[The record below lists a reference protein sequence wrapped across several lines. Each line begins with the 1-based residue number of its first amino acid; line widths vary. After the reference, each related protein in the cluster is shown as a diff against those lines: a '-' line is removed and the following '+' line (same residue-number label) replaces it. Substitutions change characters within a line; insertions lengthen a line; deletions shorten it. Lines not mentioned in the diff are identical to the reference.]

1 VTPDFWRGR
10 RVFVTGHTGFKG
22 SWLSIWL
29 DMLGSQVFGYALDP
43 PTHPSLHER
52 AGIAGRMQSR
62 IGDIRDLSALTSA
75 IHDCRPEIVIHM
87 AAQSLVLRSYEDPV
101 ETYSTNVLGT
111 VHVLEAIRRVDLP
124 CAVVNVTTDK
134 CYENKRWLWAYR
146 ENDELG
152 GRDPYSNSKACA
164 ELIGQAYRESFF
176 PIDGPESPRVSIAS
190 ARAGNVI
197 GGGDW
202 TPAQLVPDTIAALEA
217 GQHVVLRHPEAVRP
231 WQHVLDCL
239 HGYLTLAENLHG
251 DGARFSGEWNFG
263 PPESDSC
270 SVAQLVELLARG
282 WGVSDAWVRDT
293 VQHAPEEAELRLDSS
308 KAAQLLG
315 WRTALPLPLAVE
327 WVADWHQDLSRGGD
341 AAELCRAQI
350 RAYATLLADVP
361 GEQPGQSLPYD
372 DSLL

>member
-1 VTPDFWRGR
+1 MTPDFWRGR
-10 RVFVTGHTGFKG
+10 RVLVTGHTGFKG
-22 SWLSIWL
+22 SWLCVWL
-29 DMLGSQVFGYALDP
+29 DMLGSQVFGYALGP
-43 PTHPSLHER
+43 PTQPSLHER
-52 AGIAGRMQSR
+52 AGVAGRMQST
-62 IGDIRDLSALTSA
+62 IGDIRDLSALAAA
-75 IHDCRPEIVIHM
+75 IEDARPEIVFHM

-111 VHVLEAIRRVDLP
+111 VHVLEALRRLDPP

-164 ELIGQAYRESFF
+164 ELVAQAYRESFF

-202 TPAQLVPDTIAALEA
+202 TPGQLVPDTIAALEA
-217 GQHVVLRHPEAVRP
+217 GQQVVLRHPEAVRP

-239 HGYLTLAENLHG
+239 RGYLTLAENLHG

-263 PPESDSC
+263 PPESDRH
-270 SVAQLVELLARG
+270 SVAELVEMLARR
-282 WGVSDAWVRDT
+282 WGAGDAWVRDAA
-293 VQHAPEEAELRLDSS
+293 QYAPEEAELRLDSS
-308 KAAQLLG
+308 KAGQLLG
-315 WRTALPLPLAVE
+315 WRTALPVPLAVE
-327 WVADWHQDLSRGGD
+327 LVADWHQELSRGRD
-341 AAELCRAQI
+341 AAQLCRAQI
-350 RAYATLLADVP
+350 EAYATSLADVP
-361 GEQPGQSLPYD
+361 GGQRA
-372 DSLL
+372 DSLSV